1 MTRYGVY
8 LSDCKE
14 LWEETFN
21 DIDEAVEAIK
31 TWVMSDE
38 LLEFERFQIVELK
51 PVAEF
56 ELKVELKYLD

>member
-1 MTRYGVY
+1 MARYGVY

-14 LWEETFN
+14 LWEETFD
-21 DIDEAVEAIK
+21 DINGAVEAIK

-38 LLEFERFQIVELK
+38 LLEFERFQIVEFK